1 MLISLLEALMVI
13 IDDGI
18 KELGEN
24 GVCLSIRR
32 VDTNTGIMILQ
43 TGLNDVQES
52 GAERGLSGLELIK
65 DFLR

>member
-24 GVCLSIRR
+24 GVRLSIRR

-52 GAERGLSGLELIK
+52 GAERGLSSLELIK